1 MMINSM
7 KAPLTGLALALV
19 ISLSACQKQEAE
31 DTAASKLDAA
41 TEQAKE
47 AAKQAKAS
55 AAAAAAS
62 AQQAASETADKV
74 METGAALSDKVIEQ
88 PQMMP
93 DSGKTA
99 NDESP
104 AKD

>member
-1 MMINSM
+1 MINPM

-31 DTAASKLDAA
+31 DTAEAKLESA
-41 TEQAKE
+41 TEHAKE
-47 AAKQAKAS
+47 AAKHAKAS
-55 AAAAAAS
+55 AADAAAS

-74 METGAALSDKVIEQ
+74 LETGAALSEKVIEQ

-99 NDESP
+99 DDESP

>member
-1 MMINSM
+1 MMINPI
-7 KAPLTGLALALV
+7 KVPLTGLALALAV
-19 ISLSACQKQEAE
+19 SLSACQKHEAG
-31 DTAASKLDAA
+31 DTAASKLEAA
-41 TEQAKE
+41 TEHAKE
-47 AAKQAKAS
+47 AAKQAKTS

-74 METGAALSDKVIEQ
+74 MDTGAALSDKVIEQ

-99 NDESP
+99 NGESP

>member
-1 MMINSM
+1 MINPI

-31 DTAASKLDAA
+31 DTAASKLESA
-41 TEQAKE
+41 TEHAKE
-47 AAKQAKAS
+47 AAKHAKAS
-55 AAAAAAS
+55 AADAAAS
-62 AQQAASETADKV
+62 AKQAASETADKV
-74 METGAALSDKVIEQ
+74 LETGTALSEKVIEQ

-93 DSGKTA
+93 DSGKTP
-99 NDESP
+99 NDESS

>member
-1 MMINSM
+1 MINPM

-19 ISLSACQKQEAE
+19 VSLSACQKQETE
-31 DTAASKLDAA
+31 DAA
-41 TEQAKE
+41 KAKLESATEHAKE

-55 AAAAAAS
+55 AADAAAS

-74 METGAALSDKVIEQ
+74 LETGAALSEKVIEQ

-93 DSGKTA
+93 DSDKTA

>member
-1 MMINSM
+1 MINPM
-7 KAPLTGLALALV
+7 KAPLTGLALALIV
-19 ISLSACQKQEAE
+19 SLGACQKQEAG
-31 DTAASKLDAA
+31 DTAESKLESA
-41 TEQAKE
+41 TEHAKE
-47 AAKQAKAS
+47 AAKHAKAS
-55 AAAAAAS
+55 AADAAAS

-74 METGAALSDKVIEQ
+74 LETGAALSEKVIEQ

-93 DSGKTA
+93 DSDKTA

>member
-1 MMINSM
+1 MINPT
-7 KAPLTGLALALV
+7 KAPLIVLALALAV
-19 ISLSACQKQEAE
+19 SLSACQKQEAG
-31 DTAASKLDAA
+31 DTAASKLEAA
-41 TEQAKE
+41 TEHAKE
-47 AAKQAKAS
+47 AAKEAKAS
-55 AAAAAAS
+55 AADAAAS
-62 AQQAASETADKV
+62 AQQAASEAAGKV

-93 DSGKTA
+93 DSGNTA